1 MRTKDIVI
9 NFCISVAA
17 AICFE
22 VMKYTV
28 DVLKG
33 LPINSFYIF
42 IIMMLVSTCIVLWS
56 NLHGY
61 KVITNKINI
70 GGKEYYDIFEDIR
83 LFRGNSG

>member
-42 IIMMLVSTCIVLWS
+42 RT
-56 NLHGY
+56 
-61 KVITNKINI
+61 INQEI
-70 GGKEYYDIFEDIR
+70 CWKLI
-83 LFRGNSG
+83 N